1 MKYATD
7 KSDSPRPN
15 NTEVPELYGVFPFD
29 LCNFTTPDAQIG
41 IDTYNA
47 RTERGFYGWRQDGQM
62 AALLGLTE
70 QAAECLAHKTE
81 NSHPNH
87 RFPAYWGPNFDWTP
101 DQNHGGNLLTTLQT
115 MVLQSHGNSVYLL
128 PAFPKRWNVRFRL
141 HTRGGGI
148 AEGSYRNG
156 KWETEPALK
165 GASGYTLKSAPGFER
180 AREIE

>member
-1 MKYATD
+1 
-7 KSDSPRPN
+7 
-15 NTEVPELYGVFPFD
+15 
-29 LCNFTTPDAQIG
+29 
-41 IDTYNA
+41 
-47 RTERGFYGWRQDGQM
+47 M

-141 HTRGGGI
+141 HTRGRGI

>member
-1 MKYATD
+1 
-7 KSDSPRPN
+7 
-15 NTEVPELYGVFPFD
+15 
-29 LCNFTTPDAQIG
+29 
-41 IDTYNA
+41 
-47 RTERGFYGWRQDGQM
+47 M

-87 RFPAYWGPNFDWTP
+87 RVPAYWGPNFDWTP

-141 HTRGGGI
+141 HTRGRGI

>member
-1 MKYATD
+1 MPVEIRDGQKRFAPAEQYD
-7 KSDSPRPN
+7 PKKN

-87 RFPAYWGPNFDWTP
+87 RFPAYWGPISTGLRTRTTEATCSPPCKLWSCKATATASTCCQHFPNAGTYVSGCT
-101 DQNHGGNLLTTLQT
+101 HGEEASQKAPTAT
-115 MVLQSHGNSVYLL
+115 
-128 PAFPKRWNVRFRL
+128 
-141 HTRGGGI
+141 
-148 AEGSYRNG
+148 ENG
-156 KWETEPALK
+156 K
-165 GASGYTLKSAPGFER
+165 R
-180 AREIE
+180 NRH